1 VRCPRCGELAPEGA
15 AICDACDEILDASF
29 LGLEDEEPAAA
40 GDKTDVGAAPR
51 GPTDLRPSRLRK
63 APSSRGSWEPRRP
76 AVPAQAGSPL
86 TPRKPY
92 LASQPAAAAPSAREE
107 AQRTARD
114 LGSFVRSLTQSDR
127 WALGS
132 SAALLAMM
140 AFPWR
145 WTRED
150 DEIIGVVA
158 AWPVGLFAAA
168 VVLFIYVRS
177 TRAHADLDRRLR
189 LAQVAA
195 SALSAISCGLF
206 LPWVTESHALRA
218 AGKTIPVA
226 LSSPQVGAYLGLVC
240 AVSALFASVPALRE

>member
-1 VRCPRCGELAPEGA
+1 
-15 AICDACDEILDASF
+15 
-29 LGLEDEEPAAA
+29 
-40 GDKTDVGAAPR
+40 
-51 GPTDLRPSRLRK
+51 
-63 APSSRGSWEPRRP
+63 
-76 AVPAQAGSPL
+76 
-86 TPRKPY
+86 
-92 LASQPAAAAPSAREE
+92 
-107 AQRTARD
+107 
-114 LGSFVRSLTQSDR
+114 
-127 WALGS
+127 
-132 SAALLAMM
+132 MM

-240 AVSALFASVPALRE
+240 AVASLFASVPALRE